1 MVSKNKFVELKVV
14 MIVFDVTIF
23 ANLEKWS
30 TTTKMASKGE
40 NPLRCSI
47 QNEKDLILT
56 KVLFSL
62 YFDLHQN

>member
-1 MVSKNKFVELKVV
+1 
-14 MIVFDVTIF
+14 
-23 ANLEKWS
+23 
-30 TTTKMASKGE
+30 MASKGE